1 MYETVAWALACQ
13 DGQFERIG
21 IQRGL
26 AGPEDVT
33 FDVKYC
39 GVCHRQLFT
48 GVPTILLYVQEVVTL
63 QKKYLIN

>member
-13 DGQFERIG
+13 GGQFQRIR
-21 IQRGL
+21 IQRGV

-39 GVCHRQLFT
+39 GVCHRQLFS
-48 GVPTILLYVQEVVTL
+48 GVPAIVGTACPRSFGPLYVGS
-63 QKKYLIN
+63 